1 MLRHPFLDTVQGL
14 APEDMALG
22 RVTGGEQME
31 DITAAGDS
39 VLDKILISI
48 KQVKAVGINRPLLST

>member
-1 MLRHPFLDTVQGL
+1 
-14 APEDMALG
+14 MALG